1 MSKERDYLINPEPY
15 IEIEPL
21 DKLIGLP
28 DIFILDNGNLYSLP
42 ELSEVGDGYFIVR
55 DWNTGN
61 TKKLYKNKIQT
72 LIVPEVLESLFTDLK
87 VIHRLERIGPSIF
100 RYKSGT

>member
-21 DKLIGLP
+21 DIIAGLP
-28 DIFILDNGNLYSLP
+28 DVYIFDHGATLYVLRGLTEDGN
-42 ELSEVGDGYFIVR
+42 FIID
-55 DWNTGN
+55 DWETGI
-61 TKKLYKNKIQT
+61 TRELYKNNKSQT
-72 LIVPEVLESLFTDLK
+72 FIVPEVLESLFTDLR